1 MARPPGGPRSARA
14 SQYKWAVAQARL
26 AIQQGQGPD
35 ASASDTDSGARSA
48 EEQAEMARITAQA
61 NPSLSTPM
69 VQPVAPIQPVVIP
82 ATPEMLSDPG
92 YLVDR
97 ARYLIRRGRGAE
109 AASLLASRPQL
120 MRPALDPRRW
130 IGVLLAAAKAGG
142 PSDSVRIAQGAT
154 EGFIPGSEI
163 AQMAF
168 AVRDD
173 YTSLM
178 WLGGTTALWQMRDA
192 TTAANLFYNYAH
204 AARTPMTRARAIIGQ
219 AAQWTAW
226 ARPMA
231 RSNIT
236 AGPRNSGSVPRA
248 SGA

>member
-1 MARPPGGPRSARA
+1 
-14 SQYKWAVAQARL
+14 
-26 AIQQGQGPD
+26 
-35 ASASDTDSGARSA
+35 
-48 EEQAEMARITAQA
+48 
-61 NPSLSTPM
+61 
-69 VQPVAPIQPVVIP
+69 
-82 ATPEMLSDPG
+82 
-92 YLVDR
+92 
-97 ARYLIRRGRGAE
+97 
-109 AASLLASRPQL
+109 

-204 AARTPMTRARAIIGQ
+204 AARTPMTRAKGYYWAGRAMDSVGQ
-219 AAQWTAW
+219 TNGAFEYYRWAAQFRISSTGFWRLNVW
-226 ARPMA
+226 ASRSRRSTMA
-231 RSNIT
+231 AAPFHACS
-236 AGPRNSGSVPRA
+236 GPRLCRPPHHTGRA
-248 SGA
+248 